1 MATFGAPTEA
11 TNGGPK
17 PESQDGE
24 TQHEASQRPILKED
38 SQRDGHSSGST
49 VAEKGKVSGKRNGLM
64 SLPAE
69 VIEK

>member
-11 TNGGPK
+11 TNAGHKPK
-17 PESQDGE
+17 SRDGE
-24 TQHEASQRPILKED
+24 TQYKASQRPILEED
-38 SQRDGHSSGST
+38 SQRGGHSSGST
-49 VAEKGKVSGKRNGLM
+49 VAEKGNVSGKRNGLT